1 MKNLA
6 PDIFRQRLLV
16 EGYYTV
22 EVTRERLAAYL
33 LGVAAHLNLKAYGE
47 PTIYSPGGLG
57 KAENQG
63 FDAFLPLID
72 SGISAYIWSSA
83 KFFSIV
89 LYTCKGFDAQ
99 AAVEYTRE
107 FFGAGEVAVDKRSS
121 RGGAVGRLHPS
132 RGSWRARS
140 PPTWC

>member
-22 EVTRERLAAYL
+22 EVTRERVAAYL
-33 LGVAAHLNLKAYGE
+33 LGVAAHLNLTAYGE
-47 PTIYSPGGLG
+47 PTIHSPAGLG

-72 SGISAYIWSSA
+72 SGIAAYIWSSA
-83 KFFSIV
+83 RFFSIV

-107 FFGAGEVAVDKRSS
+107 FFGAGEVAAK
-121 RGGAVGRLHPS
+121 AF
-132 RGSWRARS
+132 
-140 PPTWC
+140 